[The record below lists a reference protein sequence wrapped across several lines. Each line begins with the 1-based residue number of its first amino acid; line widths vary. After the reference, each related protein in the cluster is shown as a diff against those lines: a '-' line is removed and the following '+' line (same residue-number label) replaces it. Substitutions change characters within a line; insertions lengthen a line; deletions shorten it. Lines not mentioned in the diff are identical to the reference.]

1 MADCP
6 PTHAYDAKPAVVA
19 NAIPQALLGIQEGF
33 PQTGDEKDQ
42 QALDQQF
49 QQGITAGESRAR
61 EGMAQEKSDSLAQ
74 GPAWTPAEEENARQQ
89 ALREQGEQQ
98 GAAAT
103 GGPAADAAAG
113 AGGGPGG
120 GRGTDYAE
128 YDRWEGAAGAEGP
141 DKAQL
146 HGEQIRADAVQATHE
161 AWDLA
166 GGSPEL
172 EAMDNT

>member
-6 PTHAYDAKPAVVA
+6 PTHAYDAKPAAVA
-19 NAIPQALLGIQEGF
+19 TTISQALLGIQEGF
-33 PQTGDEKDQ
+33 PQTGEEKDQ

-74 GPAWTPAEEENARQQ
+74 GPAWTPAEEETARQQ

-98 GAAAT
+98 GAAAS

-113 AGGGPGG
+113 AGGGG

-128 YDRWEGAAGAEGP
+128 YDRREGAAGAEDP
-141 DKAQL
+141 NKAQL
-146 HGEQIRADAVQATHE
+146 HSEQIRADAVQATHE

>member
-1 MADCP
+1 MQDCP
-6 PTHAYDAKPAVVA
+6 PAHAYDAKPAAVA
-19 NAIPQALLGIQEGF
+19 FTISQALLGIHEGF

-49 QQGITAGESRAR
+49 QQAITAGESRAR

-89 ALREQGEQQ
+89 ALRELGEQQ
-98 GAAAT
+98 EAAST
-103 GGPAADAAAG
+103 GGPDAAAG
-113 AGGGPGG
+113 AGGGVGQ
-120 GRGTDYAE
+120 GTDYTE
-128 YDRWEGAAGAEGP
+128 YELREGATCVEDP
-141 DKAQL
+141 NKAQL
-146 HGEQIRADAVQATHE
+146 HSEQIRADAVQATHE